1 MMIGRMII
9 NPPKGYWL
17 EDNINDN
24 SVMSIS
30 IFIKEAIDDDL
41 FDKYEWGYN
50 CYLNCENIICL
61 LI

>member
-24 SVMSIS
+24 SVISIS

-41 FDKYEWGYN
+41 FDKYEW
-50 CYLNCENIICL
+50 
-61 LI
+61 